1 MKNRLGII
9 VFIALLTF
17 LACKGKTSKNSDFKN
32 GNDKP
37 NIILILT
44 DDQGYADVGFNG
56 SKDILTPHID
66 KIAEDGIIFSDG
78 YVSHP
83 YCSPSR
89 AGLMTGR
96 YQQRFGHEHNVL
108 FSPQDSTMGTPNNE
122 VFLSNKMKEAGYKT
136 CAIGKWHLG
145 DHPNFLPPQRGFDHW
160 FGFSGGHMNYWG
172 YPYSKNKTMH
182 IQRNGKNVD
191 HNGLTYLTD
200 DFTNEALSFIKQ
212 QKDTP
217 FFMYLSYNAPHSP
230 DHATKQYL
238 EKADHIENGIRSV
251 YAAMIAGVDEG
262 VGRIDSLLTRLGIR
276 ENTLI
281 IFLSDNGGRLD
292 AANNGQFRGHKG
304 MLFEGGI
311 RVPFTMSWP
320 AKLPQNTTY
329 NQPVISLD
337 IFSTCLAAAN
347 LKLNDSLRLDG
358 KNLLPFLKNNL
369 TEAPHKALFWRV
381 ANGEEYAIR
390 KGNYKLIKSAYKNK
404 TMLFDLSKDEMETHD
419 ISSLKPE
426 LFNELEKLYTNW
438 NRDLA
443 EPRWTD
449 PHILN
454 VRKEEQDVQ
463 NIRFKSLSKKEKEN
477 YEFNH

>member
-1 MKNRLGII
+1 MKIRPEII
-9 VFIALLTF
+9 VCIFLLIF
-17 LACKGKTSKNSDFKN
+17 LACKDITSKNSDFKS
-32 GNDKP
+32 GNNKP

-44 DDQGYADVGFNG
+44 DDQGYGDLGFNG
-56 SKDILTPHID
+56 SKDILTPNID
-66 KIAEDGIIFSDG
+66 KIAEQGVVFSDG

-96 YQQRFGHEHNVL
+96 YQQRFGHEHNVP
-108 FSPQDSTMGTPNNE
+108 FAPQDSTMGTPKNE
-122 VFLSNKMKEAGYKT
+122 VFLSKKLKEAGYIT

-145 DHPNFLPPQRGFDHW
+145 DHPSFLPPKRGFDHW
-160 FGFSGGHMNYWG
+160 FGFSGGNMNYWG

-182 IQRNGKNVD
+182 VQRNAKNVG
-191 HNGLTYLTD
+191 HEELTYLTD
-200 DFTNEALSFIKQ
+200 DFTNEALSFIER
-212 QKDTP
+212 QKDAP

-230 DHATKQYL
+230 DHTTQQYL
-238 EKADHIENGIRSV
+238 EKANHIENGTRSV
-251 YAAMIAGVDEG
+251 YAAMIAGVDQG
-262 VGRIDSLLTRLGIR
+262 IGKIDSLLTRLRIR

-292 AANNGQFRGHKG
+292 AANNGKFRGHKG

-320 AKLPQNTTY
+320 AKLPQNTRY
-329 NQPVISLD
+329 NQPVTSLD

-347 LKLNDSLRLDG
+347 LKLNDSIRLDG

-381 ANGEEYAIR
+381 ANGEEYAVR

-404 TMLFDLSKDEMETHD
+404 KMLFDLTEDEMETRD

-426 LFNELEKLYTNW
+426 LFDDLEKLYTNW
-438 NRDLA
+438 SKDLA
-443 EPRWTD
+443 EPLWTD
-449 PHILN
+449 PHIQN
-454 VRKEEQDVQ
+454 VKKEEQDVQ

>member
-1 MKNRLGII
+1 
-9 VFIALLTF
+9 
-17 LACKGKTSKNSDFKN
+17 
-32 GNDKP
+32 
-37 NIILILT
+37 
-44 DDQGYADVGFNG
+44 
-56 SKDILTPHID
+56 
-66 KIAEDGIIFSDG
+66 
-78 YVSHP
+78 
-83 YCSPSR
+83 
-89 AGLMTGR
+89 
-96 YQQRFGHEHNVL
+96 
-108 FSPQDSTMGTPNNE
+108 MGTPKNE
-122 VFLSNKMKEAGYKT
+122 VFLSKKLKEVGYST

-145 DHPNFLPPQRGFDHW
+145 DHPSFLPPKRGFDHW

-182 IQRNGKNVD
+182 VQRNGKNVD
-191 HNGLTYLTD
+191 PKKLTYLTD

-251 YAAMIAGVDEG
+251 YAAMIAGVDQG

-292 AANNGQFRGHKG
+292 AANNGKFRGHKG

-320 AKLPQNTTY
+320 AKLPQNTRY
-329 NQPVISLD
+329 NQPVTSLD

-404 TMLFDLSKDEMETHD
+404 TMLFDLSEDEMETRD

-426 LFNELEKLYTNW
+426 IFNDLKKLYTNW
-438 NRDLA
+438 SKDLA
-443 EPRWTD
+443 EPLWTD
-449 PHILN
+449 PHIQN
-454 VRKEEQDVQ
+454 VKKEEQDVQ